1 MKMIMTN
8 CFTFSFCWCLTTA
21 LAGKYYNPHSKDG
34 ETEAWRPEV
43 ICPSCASECWSWV
56 SNPGWPDSRVHV
68 LPETENLWGL
78 GAKVAED
85 SGHGF
90 WKVRNREP
98 KR

>member
-1 MKMIMTN
+1 MPK
-8 CFTFSFCWCLTTA
+8 
-21 LAGKYYNPHSKDG
+21 
-34 ETEAWRPEV
+34 
-43 ICPSCASECWSWV
+43 V
-56 SNPGWPDSRVHV
+56 SVGFEHRKADSRVHV